1 MRKLKARIID
11 IDGTLADI
19 GSIVH
24 LIKKVEGRKN
34 KDFAE
39 FHKHSEHV
47 PVNQE
52 VIDYILETVELGMV
66 PVVLTSRREMWYG
79 ETKRFLDR
87 AMPEGIDWHGPFMRP
102 DDDFSKDYELK
113 RKMLSYLNRHYDIR
127 GAIDDNPNVIAMF
140 QELGIPVV
148 VAPGHREWKEA
159 EVVS

>member
-19 GSIVH
+19 SAIVH
-24 LIKKVEGRKN
+24 LIRKVEGRKH
-34 KDFAE
+34 KDFTE
-39 FHKHSEHV
+39 FHKHSEFA
-47 PVNQE
+47 PVCPE
-52 VIDYILETVELGMV
+52 VVAYIMETVELGMV

-87 AMPEGIDWHGPFMRP
+87 AMPEGIEWHGPFMRP
-102 DDDFSKDYELK
+102 DDDFSEDYQLK
-113 RKMLSYLNRHYDIR
+113 RKMLEYLSRHYDIR

-140 QELGIPVV
+140 TELGIPVTI
-148 VAPGHREWKEA
+148 APGVAQWRQA